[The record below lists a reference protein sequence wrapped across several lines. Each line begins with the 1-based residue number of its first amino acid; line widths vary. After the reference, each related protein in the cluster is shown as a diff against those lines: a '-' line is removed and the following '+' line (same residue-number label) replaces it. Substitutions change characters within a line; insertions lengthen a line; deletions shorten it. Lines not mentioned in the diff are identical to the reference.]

1 MNSMRYKKSDEPIV
15 PVSDL
20 SADGEGVKLSKLN
33 PHYISGFVDGEGCF
47 AICIGT
53 HRTLKTK
60 TEIKLEFEI
69 ELVEDDREILE
80 RIKETLGCGNIYT
93 LNYERYGWRPHVKYK
108 VQKLSDFTEK
118 LIPFFRRF
126 PLQAKKKRSFQ
137 IFAKAVKLVSQKR
150 HLDSKNLHRF
160 VKLQKEMRQGS
171 KKRTL
176 TARVRENRLPSG
188 V

>member
-1 MNSMRYKKSDEPIV
+1 M
-15 PVSDL
+15 
-20 SADGEGVKLSKLN
+20 SKLN

-47 AICIGT
+47 AICIGK

-69 ELVEDDREILE
+69 ELVEEDREILE
-80 RIKETLGCGNIYT
+80 RIRETLGCGNIYT
-93 LNYERYGWRPHVKYK
+93 LNYDRYGWRPHVKYK
-108 VQKLSDFTEK
+108 VQRISDFTK
-118 LIPFFRRF
+118 ILIPFFRRY
-126 PLQAKKKRSFQ
+126 PLQAKKKRSFL
-137 IFAKAVKLVSQKR
+137 IFAKAVRLVALKK
-150 HLDSKNLHRF
+150 HLDEKNLHRF
-160 VKLQKEMRQGS
+160 VELQKAMRQDS

>member
-1 MNSMRYKKSDEPIV
+1 VVKSG
-15 PVSDL
+15 
-20 SADGEGVKLSKLN
+20 AGEGVKLSKLN

-60 TEIKLEFEI
+60 TEVKLEFEI

-80 RIKETLGCGNIYT
+80 RIKETLDCGNIYT
-93 LNYERYGWRPHVKYK
+93 LSYERYGWRPHVKYK
-108 VQKLSDFTEK
+108 IQKISDFTEK
-118 LIPFFRRF
+118 LIPYLRKY
-126 PLQAKKKRSFQ
+126 PLQAKKKKSFE
-137 IFAKAVKLVSQKR
+137 IFAKAVELVSKKK
-150 HLDSKNLHRF
+150 HLDKKNLHRF
-160 VKLQKEMRQGS
+160 VKLQQSMRRDS

>member
-1 MNSMRYKKSDEPIV
+1 M
-15 PVSDL
+15 
-20 SADGEGVKLSKLN
+20 SKLD

-60 TEIKLEFEI
+60 TEVKLEFEI
-69 ELVEDDREILE
+69 ELVEDDRAILE
-80 RIKETLGCGNIYT
+80 RIRKTLGCGNIYT
-93 LNYERYGWRPHVKYK
+93 LKYERYGWRPHVKYK
-108 VQKLSDFTEK
+108 VQKISDFTEK
-118 LIPFFRRF
+118 LIPFFRLY
-126 PLQAKKKRSFQ
+126 PLQAKKKHSFK
-137 IFAKAVKLVSQKR
+137 IFAKAVELVANKK
-150 HLDSKNLHRF
+150 HLDHKNLHRF
-160 VKLQKEMRQGS
+160 FKLQQQMRQNS